1 MDFITE
7 NLPCGVVIYHM
18 FDSPRNTPK
27 DESRVSY
34 MGHYKTDEER
44 DAAMTRVSDVD
55 IAYVREGR
63 WNSGTAQKYKEE
75 TYYKE
80 KWIKKI
86 YENDWHYFLHL
97 ELLGSEV

>member
-1 MDFITE
+1 
-7 NLPCGVVIYHM
+7 
-18 FDSPRNTPK
+18 
-27 DESRVSY
+27 

-80 KWIKKI
+80 KMDKRRFTKTIGTIFCTWSYWARRYNLSGTTSSVCI
-86 YENDWHYFLHL
+86 LT
-97 ELLGSEV
+97 